1 MRSIVTGGLG
11 FIGSNLV
18 DRLIDLGHEV
28 LVIDNKSSK
37 SNENY
42 HINEKAQNF
51 HIDLS
56 NKNNFPILKELFV
69 DVDYVFHMAA
79 DVSIQYCVENPMESY
94 VNNVNATNY
103 VIEAARLARVK
114 RMVLSSTAALYGA
127 IDKTCIETLSVET
140 LNTYSQSKFA
150 SENLMKLY
158 YELYGLKTVSL
169 RYFNAY
175 GPRQPSSGQ
184 YAPVIGIFKAQKDA
198 NKELTI
204 VGDGQQTRDFV
215 HVSDIVD
222 ANIKVAITDVDKYG
236 EVYNVG
242 TGISHSIKTIASMIS
257 DKQIH
262 LPPRPA
268 ESRFSKAN
276 INKIKSTYGWSPK
289 VNLETWIKEN
299 L

>member
-1 MRSIVTGGLG
+1 MRSLVTGGLG

-18 DRLIDLGHEV
+18 DKLIEIGHEV
-28 LVIDNKSSK
+28 FVIDNQSSK
-37 SNENY
+37 SNKNY
-42 HINEKAQNF
+42 HINGNTQNF
-51 HIDLS
+51 YLDLS
-56 NKNNFPILKELFV
+56 NRINFPIIKELF
-69 DVDYVFHMAA
+69 DGVDYVFHMAA
-79 DVSIQYCVENPMESY
+79 DVSIQYCIENPMESY
-94 VNNVNATNY
+94 INNVNATNY
-103 VIEAARLARVK
+103 VIEAARLSNVK
-114 RMVLSSTAALYGA
+114 RVVFSSTSALYGA
-127 IDKTCIETLSVET
+127 TDKTCTETLPVEA

-150 SENLMKLY
+150 GENLMKLY
-158 YELYGLKTVSL
+158 SELYGLKTVSL

-184 YAPVIGIFKAQKDA
+184 YAPVIGIFNRQRNAEE
-198 NKELTI
+198 NLTI
-204 VGDGQQTRDFV
+204 VGDGQQTRDFI

-222 ANIKVAITDVDKYG
+222 ANIKVATTDTDKYG

-242 TGISHSIKTIASMIS
+242 TGVSYTIKKIANMIF

-268 ESRFSKAN
+268 EARFSRAN